1 MKTIF
6 EKIRDKEIPSYMVY
20 EDDFVMAFLD
30 ISQATKGHTLVV
42 SKEAF
47 QDALETPDEVL
58 SRMFVVAKKIAKAL
72 KQSLKPKG
80 FNFLSNVGEV
90 AGQTVFH
97 VNLLIIPR
105 YESNDVTL
113 AFLPNIEDD
122 FRQYTLLNGLTLRK
136 GGSHVNHILYNVVA
150 RLRDKLS
157 KKYKDIKPGDI
168 RNKLFFVSVFNKF
181 PNAKWDGQTKEELAN
196 SASDITAYLGNI
208 DYDKIVAK
216 ILKTPAIIDAI
227 TEIYRI
233 KEEFKK
239 LKER

>member
-6 EKIRDKEIPSYMVY
+6 EKIRDKEIPSYIVY

-97 VNLLIIPR
+97 VHLHVIPR

-113 AFLPNIEDD
+113 AFLPNQNEKD
-122 FRQYTLLNGLTLRK
+122 FEVL
-136 GGSHVNHILYNVVA
+136 
-150 RLRDKLS
+150 
-157 KKYKDIKPGDI
+157 
-168 RNKLFFVSVFNKF
+168 
-181 PNAKWDGQTKEELAN
+181 
-196 SASDITAYLGNI
+196 
-208 DYDKIVAK
+208 
-216 ILKTPAIIDAI
+216 LKTIQAAL
-227 TEIYRI
+227 
-233 KEEFKK
+233 F
-239 LKER
+239 

>member
-20 EDDFVMAFLD
+20 EDDLVIAFLD

-97 VNLLIIPR
+97 VHLHVIPR

-113 AFLPNIEDD
+113 AFLPNQNEKD
-122 FRQYTLLNGLTLRK
+122 FEVL
-136 GGSHVNHILYNVVA
+136 
-150 RLRDKLS
+150 
-157 KKYKDIKPGDI
+157 
-168 RNKLFFVSVFNKF
+168 
-181 PNAKWDGQTKEELAN
+181 
-196 SASDITAYLGNI
+196 
-208 DYDKIVAK
+208 
-216 ILKTPAIIDAI
+216 LKTIQAAL
-227 TEIYRI
+227 
-233 KEEFKK
+233 F
-239 LKER
+239 

>member
-97 VNLLIIPR
+97 VHLHVIPR

-113 AFLPNIEDD
+113 AFLPNQNEKD
-122 FRQYTLLNGLTLRK
+122 FEVL
-136 GGSHVNHILYNVVA
+136 
-150 RLRDKLS
+150 
-157 KKYKDIKPGDI
+157 
-168 RNKLFFVSVFNKF
+168 
-181 PNAKWDGQTKEELAN
+181 
-196 SASDITAYLGNI
+196 
-208 DYDKIVAK
+208 
-216 ILKTPAIIDAI
+216 LKTIQAAL
-227 TEIYRI
+227 
-233 KEEFKK
+233 F
-239 LKER
+239 

>member
-47 QDALETPDEVL
+47 QDALETPDEIL

-97 VNLLIIPR
+97 VHLHVIPR

-113 AFLPNIEDD
+113 AFLPNQNEKD
-122 FRQYTLLNGLTLRK
+122 FKVL
-136 GGSHVNHILYNVVA
+136 
-150 RLRDKLS
+150 
-157 KKYKDIKPGDI
+157 
-168 RNKLFFVSVFNKF
+168 
-181 PNAKWDGQTKEELAN
+181 
-196 SASDITAYLGNI
+196 
-208 DYDKIVAK
+208 
-216 ILKTPAIIDAI
+216 LKTIQAAL
-227 TEIYRI
+227 
-233 KEEFKK
+233 F
-239 LKER
+239 

>member
-20 EDDFVMAFLD
+20 EDDLVMAFLD

-80 FNFLSNVGEV
+80 FNFLSNVGDV

-97 VNLLIIPR
+97 VHLHVIPR
-105 YESNDVTL
+105 YEFNDVTL
-113 AFLPNIEDD
+113 AFLPNQNEKD
-122 FRQYTLLNGLTLRK
+122 FETLLKT
-136 GGSHVNHILYNVVA
+136 IQA
-150 RLRDKLS
+150 A
-157 KKYKDIKPGDI
+157 
-168 RNKLFFVSVFNKF
+168 LF
-181 PNAKWDGQTKEELAN
+181 
-196 SASDITAYLGNI
+196 
-208 DYDKIVAK
+208 
-216 ILKTPAIIDAI
+216 
-227 TEIYRI
+227 
-233 KEEFKK
+233 
-239 LKER
+239 

>member
-113 AFLPNIEDD
+113 AFLPNQNEKD
-122 FRQYTLLNGLTLRK
+122 FEVL
-136 GGSHVNHILYNVVA
+136 
-150 RLRDKLS
+150 
-157 KKYKDIKPGDI
+157 
-168 RNKLFFVSVFNKF
+168 
-181 PNAKWDGQTKEELAN
+181 
-196 SASDITAYLGNI
+196 
-208 DYDKIVAK
+208 
-216 ILKTPAIIDAI
+216 LKTIQAAL
-227 TEIYRI
+227 
-233 KEEFKK
+233 F
-239 LKER
+239 